1 MYPDLSYVFHDLFG
15 TTPDNWL
22 SIFKTFGLLVALA
35 VLSAAYLLR
44 LELKRR
50 ADIGQFSGSKAKVI
64 SNAPF
69 TVQDYVLNGLF
80 GFIVGFKLLY
90 VTQHL
95 AEMQADPSAVV
106 LSTKGNWLGGIL
118 GAGLL
123 TAYYYY
129 IDHGRKSD
137 GPEEV
142 IKDIFPHDRIMDIST
157 VAVISGVIGAKLFTV
172 IEQPEAF
179 FADPM
184 GQLLSGDG
192 WTIYG
197 GLIGGFIGTYIY
209 LRRKNIEILPV
220 LDAVAPALIVS
231 YGVGRMGC
239 HFSGD
244 GDWGIPAG
252 PQPDWWFLPDWLW
265 AQDYPRNVLNRGVE
279 MAECVGRYC
288 SHLPDPV
295 YPTSVYETTMAFTI
309 GLILWS
315 LRKRVTPWPGLLFA
329 IYLIFNGIERYF
341 IEGIRVNDRH
351 EVLGG
356 FTQAEFIALILTA
369 IGVVWTLWLLLGK
382 KNKANGETAKYSD

>member
-1 MYPDLSYVFHDLFG
+1 
-15 TTPDNWL
+15 
-22 SIFKTFGLLVALA
+22 
-35 VLSAAYLLR
+35 
-44 LELKRR
+44 
-50 ADIGQFSGSKAKVI
+50 
-64 SNAPF
+64 
-69 TVQDYVLNGLF
+69 
-80 GFIVGFKLLY
+80 
-90 VTQHL
+90 
-95 AEMQADPSAVV
+95 
-106 LSTKGNWLGGIL
+106 
-118 GAGLL
+118 
-123 TAYYYY
+123 
-129 IDHGRKSD
+129 
-137 GPEEV
+137 
-142 IKDIFPHDRIMDIST
+142 
-157 VAVISGVIGAKLFTV
+157 
-172 IEQPEAF
+172 F

-244 GDWGIPAG
+244 GDWGIPAA

-341 IEGIRVNDRH
+341 IEGIRVNNRH

-369 IGVVWTLWLLLGK
+369 IGIVWTLWLLIGK
-382 KNKANGETAKYSD
+382 KGNTAPES

>member
-50 ADIGQFSGSKAKVI
+50 AEIGQFSGSKAKVI

-95 AEMQADPSAVV
+95 AEMQADPSTVV
-106 LSTKGNWLGGIL
+106 LSTKGSWLGGIL

-129 IDHGRKSD
+129 IDKGRKGD

-172 IEQPEAF
+172 IEQPQAF

-244 GDWGIPAG
+244 GDWGIPAA

-341 IEGIRVNDRH
+341 IEGIRVNNRH

-369 IGVVWTLWLLLGK
+369 IGIVWTLWLLIGK
-382 KNKANGETAKYSD
+382 KGNTAPES

>member
-1 MYPDLSYVFHDLFG
+1 MYPDLSYVFHDLLG
-15 TTPDNWL
+15 TPPDNWL

-35 VLSAAYLLR
+35 VLTAAYLLR

-50 ADIGQFSGSKAKVI
+50 AEIGQFTATKAKVI

-69 TVQDYVLNGLF
+69 TVQDYVMNAIF

-90 VTQHL
+90 IAQNM

-129 IDHGRKSD
+129 LDQKQKKEGQQ
-137 GPEEV
+137 EV
-142 IKDIFPHDRIMDIST
+142 LKAIYPHDRIMDIST
-157 VAVISGVIGAKLFTV
+157 VAVISGVVGAKLFTV
-172 IEQPEAF
+172 VEQPAAF

-184 GQLLSGDG
+184 GQLFSGDG

-209 LRRKNIEILPV
+209 LRRKKIAALPV
-220 LDAVAPALIVS
+220 MDAVAPALIVS

-239 HFSGD
+239 HFAGD
-244 GDWGIPAG
+244 GDWGIPAAE
-252 PQPDWWFLPDWLW
+252 QPDWWFLPDWLW
-265 AQDYPRNVLNRGVE
+265 AYDYPRNVLNRGQE
-279 MAECVGRYC
+279 MAECVGNYC
-288 SHLPDPV
+288 SHLVPPV

-329 IYLIFNGIERYF
+329 IYLMFNGIERYF

-356 FTQAEFIALILTA
+356 FTQAEFIAIILTA
-369 IGVVWTLWLLLGK
+369 IGVVWTLWLLFIK
-382 KNKANGETAKYSD
+382 KKAQEPNEA